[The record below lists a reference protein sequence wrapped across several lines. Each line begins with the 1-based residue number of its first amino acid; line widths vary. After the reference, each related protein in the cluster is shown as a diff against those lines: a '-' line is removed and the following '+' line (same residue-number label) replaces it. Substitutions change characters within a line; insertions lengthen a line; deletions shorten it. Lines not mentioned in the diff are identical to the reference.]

1 MDATALQLLRTG
13 LLVPLKVESE
23 EVLPQ
28 PGDSAEFG
36 FALRLRFADDED
48 DTLEPEDVA
57 SWGSLGVAFLLA
69 SLAFAG
75 ARPRGVSAEYYI
87 EGDEFTV
94 SDFLERLRH
103 ERRGL
108 TLDLDYLRGRRVKTR
123 ISIAADGTAS
133 VLTRGRGKAA
143 LDWLAQA
150 RGERRAALV
159 ARQLE

>member
-1 MDATALQLLRTG
+1 MDNTALQLLRTG

-36 FALRLRFADDED
+36 FALRLRVADDDD

-57 SWGSLGVAFLLA
+57 SWGSLGVAFLLG

-75 ARPRGVSAEYYI
+75 ARPRGVSSEHYV
-87 EGDEFTV
+87 EHDEFTV
-94 SDFLERLRH
+94 GDLVAHLRH

-123 ISIAADGTAS
+123 ISIATDGTAT
-133 VLTRGRGKAA
+133 LQTHGRGKAA

-159 ARQLE
+159 AVPRE